1 MGAGPAEP
9 GGRGGALSSGHFQ
22 NCLQLLFGCHEF
34 NMNQHHLK
42 RARGI
47 AAAGDLS
54 ALPSEQ
60 PCRGGG
66 RPAFS
71 FSKPVAKRSHLSI
84 LLHEKSTRRRRV
96 QTNVLFQAARVQKAA
111 GRRGGRR
118 WGRDA
123 RPRKPGARS
132 PHCRGALRSARDP
145 GGGTQTQAA
154 RWPPP
159 ARDRLRKPVLAGTGR
174 THGTASCRQPGACE
188 GGVCGTQGPGL
199 ARPGGLAPPPPS
211 PSGSVR
217 SRGAGT
223 PAPTSLFAEGF
234 SFL

>member
-66 RPAFS
+66 APCVF
-71 FSKPVAKRSHLSI
+71 FL
-84 LLHEKSTRRRRV
+84 
-96 QTNVLFQAARVQKAA
+96 QTCCK
-111 GRRGGRR
+111 
-118 WGRDA
+118 
-123 RPRKPGARS
+123 KES
-132 PHCRGALRSARDP
+132 
-145 GGGTQTQAA
+145 
-154 RWPPP
+154 
-159 ARDRLRKPVLAGTGR
+159 
-174 THGTASCRQPGACE
+174 
-188 GGVCGTQGPGL
+188 
-199 ARPGGLAPPPPS
+199 
-211 PSGSVR
+211 SVNFI
-217 SRGAGT
+217 A
-223 PAPTSLFAEGF
+223 
-234 SFL
+234 